1 MDLTGKRII
10 LGVTGSIA
18 AYKAVYLLRLLIKEG
33 ASVQVIMTPSAM
45 EFVGPVT
52 FSALSGNTVLSDFF
66 STEGGDWNSH
76 VALGVSS
83 DLMLIAPVTATTL
96 GKMASG
102 VADNLLVTTYLSARC
117 PVVVAPA
124 MDMDMYRHPST
135 QRNLEILKGYG
146 NLVIEPGKGELAS
159 GLEGPGRMEEPEE
172 ILHFIRQLIS
182 GPSKKKLLN
191 KQVLLTA
198 GPTHENI
205 DPVRFIGNHSS
216 GKMGFAIAEAFAAEG
231 ARVHLVTGPVSLET
245 TTAEIEVIRITSA
258 AEMYDRCNELI
269 DQMDI
274 AVFNAAVSDF
284 TPVSPSEKK
293 VKRGTDEWTIQLKP
307 TRDIAA
313 EMGRRKKKGQLLVG
327 FALETDKEEEHAR
340 QKLEK
345 KNLDLVVLN
354 SMQDKGAGFGCDTNK
369 VTMIDRLGNAEKYEL
384 KPKEQVANDL
394 VQRVIKMVEDA

>member
-1 MDLTGKRII
+1 MDLAGKRII

-18 AYKAVYLLRLLIKEG
+18 AYKAVYVLRLLIKEG
-33 ASVQVIMTPSAM
+33 AEVQVIMTPAAR

-52 FSALSGNTVLSDFF
+52 FSALSGSTVLSDFF
-66 STEGGDWNSH
+66 SSEGGDWNSH
-76 VALGVSS
+76 VEMGVSA

-96 GKMASG
+96 GKMANG

-124 MDMDMYRHPST
+124 MDMDMYQHPST
-135 QRNLEILKGYG
+135 RRNLEILKSYG
-146 NLVIEPGKGELAS
+146 NLVIEPGQGELAS
-159 GLEGPGRMEEPEE
+159 GLDGPGRMKEPEE
-172 ILHFIRQLIS
+172 ILNFIKQIKS
-182 GPSKKKLLN
+182 EPSKKKLLN
-191 KQVLLTA
+191 KQVLVTA

-231 ARVHLVTGPVSLET
+231 ARVHLVAGPVSLET
-245 TTAEIEVIRITSA
+245 NAKGVKVIRVTSA
-258 AEMYDRCNELI
+258 AQMFERCSEVM

-284 TPVSPSEKK
+284 TPVSALGKK
-293 VKRGTDEWTIQLKP
+293 VKRGGGLWSIQLKP

-313 EMGRRKKKGQLLVG
+313 EMGKRKSAGQVLVG
-327 FALETDKEEEHAR
+327 FALETDNEEEHAR
-340 QKLEK
+340 LKLEK

-354 SMQDKGAGFGCDTNK
+354 SMQDSGAGFGTDTNR
-369 VTMIDRLGNAEKYEL
+369 VTMIDRMGNMEKYEL
-384 KPKEQVANDL
+384 KPKAQVAGDL
-394 VQRVIKMVEDA
+394 VQRVIKMLKDA